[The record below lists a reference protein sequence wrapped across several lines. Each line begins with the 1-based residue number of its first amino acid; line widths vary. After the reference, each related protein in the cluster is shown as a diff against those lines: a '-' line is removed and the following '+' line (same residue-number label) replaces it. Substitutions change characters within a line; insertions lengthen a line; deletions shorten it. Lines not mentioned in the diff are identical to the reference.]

1 MDNKF
6 DFNNI
11 STNSARSVAQI
22 NSAMT
27 SHAHLANIEHERK
40 SLDSANLQS
49 SADMQAEI
57 LLLLKKQ
64 ADASEKESHKNTAIL
79 TLTALSAVIATISLI
94 LTICL

>member
-22 NSAMT
+22 NSAMA
-27 SHAHLANIEHERK
+27 SRAHLANIEHERK

-79 TLTALSAVIATISLI
+79 TLTALSVVIATISLI

>member
-22 NSAMT
+22 NSAMA